1 MNTEKNT
8 LKEFIQGIILI
19 AVTILT
25 IIASI
30 LI

>member
-1 MNTEKNT
+1 MNSENT

-19 AVTILT
+19 VVTILAV
-25 IIASI
+25 IATI